1 MTGIVSKLIEAVNRK
16 PVETLDG
23 LTNEQVASSNKE
35 VKYTSVVHD
44 LVHLSAKEAIRL
56 GEGFRNL
63 ILGGPVDDR
72 KLGLEHAIELL
83 QALPHNSGLGENLAD
98 AFITYLYND
107 LPHPPAMYIGP
118 EYRYRSADGSGNN
131 PHIPEL
137 GKSGTS
143 YSRSVPP

>member
-16 PVETLDG
+16 PVKTLDG
-23 LTNEQVASSNKE
+23 LTNEQAASSSKE
-35 VKYTSVVHD
+35 KKHTSVVHD
-44 LVHLSAKEAIRL
+44 LTRLSAKEAVRM

-63 ILGGPVDDR
+63 DQEEPVDDR
-72 KLGLEHAIELL
+72 KLIELL
-83 QALPHNSGLGENLAD
+83 QTLPHDSVLGENLAD
-98 AFITYLYND
+98 AFITHLYND

-143 YSRSVPP
+143 YSRSVPPV